1 MAALVNFTNLDFDQI
16 RTSLRDYL
24 RANSNFT
31 DYDFEGSTL
40 SILLDV
46 LAYNT
51 YIASYNANMVSNE
64 VFIDSAT
71 LRENVVS
78 LAKNIGYT
86 PRSRTASTTNITFT
100 VDTTGFSTLPPTTL
114 SLKSGTVCTTSSS
127 FGNTSY
133 TFSIPDDVTVPV
145 VNGIATFDNIKIY
158 EGSYQKTYFT
168 VDTSKTTQKFILEN
182 ANIDTALLRVS
193 VRDNASSSAIRKFN
207 LSTDLLEVNSDSK
220 VFFLQEIEDQRY
232 ELIFGDG
239 IFGQKLDNLNYI
251 EVSYVITNGK
261 NGNGLSS
268 FNFSGR
274 LVDNNGNIVS
284 SGISLITA
292 SAASDGGTEIESI
305 ASIKKYAPRIY
316 ASQNRAVTSTD
327 YETIVTKIY
336 PETESITVFGGEELT
351 PPQYGKVFI
360 ALKPFYGPFVPNS
373 IKDNL
378 KSSLRKYSVAGIVPE
393 IIDLKYLYVEVDTSV
408 YYNTNLAP
416 SANFVSNIVQNNI
429 GFYANSTELNKYGA
443 RFKYSKYQKIVDDS
457 HESITSNI
465 TKVIIRRDLSAKLNQ
480 LAEYEICYG
489 NSFHIKNN
497 SGYNIKSSGFAVDG
511 ISGTLYLSDTPNS
524 DMNTGTVFMF
534 KLNSDTQP
542 VIVRKSVGTIDYIKG
557 EISLNPIK
565 FLSTQKS
572 ILGQPIIEISAIP
585 RSNDVIGLQDLYL
598 QLDINNSV
606 VNMVSDEISSGSDTS
621 GSTYISTSSYSNGN
635 LVRS

>member
-1 MAALVNFTNLDFDQI
+1 MALVNFTNLDFDQI
-16 RTSLRDYL
+16 KVSLKEYL
-24 RANSNFT
+24 RSNSNFT
-31 DYDFEGSTL
+31 DYDFEGSNL
-40 SILLDV
+40 STIIDL

-51 YIASYNANMVSNE
+51 YISSYNANMVSNE

-78 LAKNIGYT
+78 LARNIGYI
-86 PRSRTASTTNITFT
+86 PRSRTSSSTEVSFT
-100 VDTTGFSTLPPTTL
+100 VDATDVSTLPPTTIT
-114 SLKSGTVCTTSSS
+114 LKSGTVCTTSSQ

-133 TFSIPDDVTVPV
+133 TFSVTDDVTVPV
-145 VNGIATFDNIKIY
+145 VNGIAVFDNIKIY

-168 VDTSKTTQKFILEN
+168 VDTSQKTQRFILES
-182 ANIDTALLRVS
+182 ANIDTSSIRVY
-193 VRDNASSSAIRKFN
+193 VRDNASSSAIRKYS
-207 LSTDLLEVNSDSK
+207 LSTDLFEVNSDSK

-239 IFGQKLDNLNYI
+239 IFGKQLDNLNYI
-251 EVSYVITNGK
+251 EVSYIVTNGE
-261 NGNGLSS
+261 NGNGLSA

-274 LVDNNGNIVS
+274 LVDNNGNIVT

-292 SAASDGGTEIESI
+292 SSSSDGGSEIESI
-305 ASIKKYAPRIY
+305 TSIKKYAPRIY
-316 ASQNRAVTSTD
+316 ASHNRAVTSTD
-327 YETIVTKIY
+327 YESIVTKIY

-373 IKDNL
+373 VKDNL
-378 KSSLRKYSVAGIVPE
+378 KISLRKYSVAGIVHE

-408 YYNTNLAP
+408 YYDNNLAP
-416 SANFVSNIVQNNI
+416 SANFVSSIVQNNI
-429 GFYANSTELNKYGA
+429 SFYADSTELNKYGA

-489 NSFHIKNN
+489 NSFHIKNI
-497 SGYNIKSSGFAVDG
+497 SGYNIKSSGFTIDG
-511 ISGTLYLSDTPNS
+511 VSGTLYLSDVPNS
-524 DMNTGTVFMF
+524 DMSTGTIFIF

-542 VIVRKSVGTIDYIKG
+542 IIVRKSVGIIDYNKG
-557 EISLNPIK
+557 EILLNPIK
-565 FLSTQKS
+565 FLSTQKN

-606 VNMVSDEISSGSDTS
+606 VNMISDAISSGSDTS